1 MKITPA
7 QLVSVAA
14 PPSVAD
20 AGLTAAV
27 RPGTF
32 TVSREAANVASEKTN
47 IDTLAQKVGTVIGTI
62 GSEVGTIRSEAG
74 TIFSLMGTIKNQTD
88 TIYSKNDSILTGA
101 DTIQPKNFNIL
112 ARPTTKRRGLHA
124 FSLVEVLL
132 VVSLLSLIILALM
145 NVFNATQTAFRASLT
160 QTDVLEG
167 SRAAMQLITTDLRGL
182 TPSGGVFGAV
192 NFSVIANNNSA
203 YTPLRQS
210 LPGATVQRTNLL
222 NYFFSLG
229 RQNQKWIGVG
239 YIVDTTSTSPLYPL
253 YRFYR
258 ETNTTT
264 SPRIL
269 FDEFANAVAN
279 AQWTNMSHVMDG
291 VVHLVV
297 RAHDTNG
304 MWMNY
309 NYTNAANFT
318 LVSPYPS
325 YGESQFYM
333 FSNMVPAAVELQ
345 LGVLEDRPLARA
357 ESLPFQSVAQS
368 NYLAQ
373 QSGRVHVFR
382 QLVPIPN
389 VDPTA
394 YQ

>member
-1 MKITPA
+1 MKTTPA

-27 RPGTF
+27 RPGTV

-47 IDTLAQKVGTVIGTI
+47 IDTLAPKVGTVIGTI

-74 TIFSLMGTIKNQTD
+74 TIFSLIGTIKTQTG
-88 TIYSKNDSILTGA
+88 TILTEA
-101 DTIQPKNFNIL
+101 DTVQPEIFTII
-112 ARPTTKRRGLHA
+112 ARPTTKRRSLHA

-167 SRAAMQLITTDLRGL
+167 SRAAMQLITTDLRGI
-182 TPSGGVFGAV
+182 TPSGGVSNSFGAV

-264 SPRIL
+264 SPRVL